1 MIGKYSKMTEEE
13 KIEIITKA
21 FLAFKEKMA
30 DIRKRQLTL
39 FDKVDR
45 IYSKEKADEIRAK
58 INNI

>member
-1 MIGKYSKMTEEE
+1 MTEEE

-30 DIRKRQLTL
+30 DIRKRQLAL